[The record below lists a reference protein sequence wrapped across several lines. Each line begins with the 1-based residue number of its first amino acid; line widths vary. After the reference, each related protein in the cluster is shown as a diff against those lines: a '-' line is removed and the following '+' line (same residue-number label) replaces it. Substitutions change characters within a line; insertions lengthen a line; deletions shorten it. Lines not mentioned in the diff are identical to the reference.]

1 MAHISTQLLNY
12 GDISVDGIDLFED
25 AMGIYTEFTD
35 VIELLDQLSA
45 EPDDSLT
52 KDLIMKVRELN

>member
-1 MAHISTQLLNY
+1 MAYISTQLLNY

-25 AMGIYTEFTD
+25 AMGMYTEFTD
-35 VIELLDQLSA
+35 VIELLDQLNA

-52 KDLIMKVRELN
+52 RDLIMKVRELN

>member
-1 MAHISTQLLNY
+1 MAYISTQLLNY

-25 AMGIYTEFTD
+25 AMGMYTEFTD
-35 VIELLDQLSA
+35 VIELLDQLNA